1 MKPGRRYLLQA
12 AVPLATVVG
21 LAIAFPLD
29 VHAFQGLSR
38 QPSLDA
44 LKRGYV
50 ATQQG
55 YHEQAYTDY
64 KTALEKAS
72 TTTLRFQALV
82 GMASAASALG
92 RLDES
97 RELYEQ
103 ALEIRPNDPD
113 VLFSLGLTAKEQ
125 GRFQEAAS
133 LFAKAAVQ
141 DASMGEALVELG
153 VVYEILGLHTE
164 AADAC
169 WRAVSVIPE
178 DERALLC
185 LGVARYHLQLYEGAA
200 QAFEAVI
207 EIDPE
212 NPRAHYSLG
221 LCRLYMEDR
230 DGAMAEFRLLKPLD
244 PTLAKDLFSR
254 INPPESLER

>member
-1 MKPGRRYLLQA
+1 VVPCWRCSIRV
-12 AVPLATVVG
+12 AVILVVVVG
-21 LAIAFPLD
+21 LTITLSLEADAS
-29 VHAFQGLSR
+29 QGYSR

-50 ATQQG
+50 ATENG
-55 YHEQAYTDY
+55 DYEEAYSHY
-64 KTALEKAS
+64 KTAFEEAS
-72 TTTLRFQALV
+72 TSTLRFQALV
-82 GMASAASALG
+82 GMASAASTLG

-97 RELYEQ
+97 RELYQQ
-103 ALEIRPNDPD
+103 ALEIRPDDAD
-113 VLFSLGLTAKEQ
+113 VLFSLGLVAKEQ
-125 GRFQEAAS
+125 DRFQEAAS
-133 LFAKAAVQ
+133 LFSRAAIE
-141 DASMGEALVELG
+141 DSSMGQALVELG

-185 LGVARYHLQLYEGAA
+185 LGVARYHLQLYKGAA

-207 EIDPE
+207 EV
-212 NPRAHYSLG
+212 NPN
-221 LCRLYMEDR
+221 
-230 DGAMAEFRLLKPLD
+230 KPLD